1 MSKQR
6 RHDEILALLGA
17 QGERSVEELAAQFG
31 VSTMTVRRD
40 LGDLAEAGRVQRT
53 HGGAVL
59 SRTGIA
65 QFRFV
70 RRNEQRV
77 AEKQAVARAA
87 AARVRSGMS
96 LLLDTGTTALEV
108 AREIRNLD
116 RLRVLTISLPVA
128 AELHDAPGIELIL
141 LGGVVRRG
149 EPDLT
154 GTLTER
160 NLAEFRVDLAIL
172 GADAV
177 EPDGVFTDDLAV
189 ARVSQAMLRS
199 AQTSLLVVDHSKFE
213 RHAFSKYAD
222 WQQFGMVVTDT
233 GLSPAA
239 REWLDQAGPELVLAR
254 P

>member
-6 RHDEILALLGA
+6 RHDEILALLGSD
-17 QGERSVEELAAQFG
+17 GEHTVEALAERFG

-40 LGDLAEAGRVQRT
+40 LGDLAAAGRVQRT
-53 HGGAVL
+53 HGGAAL

-87 AARVRSGMS
+87 AARVRPGMS
-96 LLLDTGTTALEV
+96 VLIDTGTTALEV
-108 AREIRNLD
+108 ARELRHID
-116 RLRVLTISLPVA
+116 GLRVLTISLPVA
-128 AELHDAPGIELIL
+128 AELHDMPGLELVL

-154 GTLTER
+154 GSLTER

-172 GADAV
+172 GADAA
-177 EPDGVFTDDLAV
+177 EPGGIFTDDLAV
-189 ARVSQAMLRS
+189 GRVSQAMVRS
-199 AQTSLLVVDHSKFE
+199 AQTSLLVVDHSKFA
-213 RHAFSKYAD
+213 RHAFAKYAD
-222 WQQFGMVVTDT
+222 WEQFDLVITDT
-233 GLSPAA
+233 GLPAA
-239 REWLDQAGPELVLAR
+239 TREWLSQTGPELVLAC